1 MALNYPC
8 VKGVG
13 PVSANFAKGG
23 DCITTRSRFMKSADV
38 FRTSIEQQDYTK
50 KGKGGDLAKLE
61 GDSKSLKPV
70 KPRT

>member
-13 PVSANFAKGG
+13 PVSASYAKGG
-23 DCITTRSRFMKSADV
+23 DCITTKSRFMKSADV
-38 FRTSIEQQDYTK
+38 FRTSIEQQDYPK
-50 KGKGGDLAKLE
+50 KGKGGDLSKLSGE
-61 GDSKSLKPV
+61 TKVEKIV